1 MLRNKPKQHRT
12 LTPKRVEHVVAAS
25 EANAAALLC
34 ESIQTSLP
42 LSSIP
47 EPNIKEKLIQ
57 KHNKNIDTNFGAQQQ
72 QQKLK
77 QQQHVK
83 QTPKSALNFN
93 GVIKRSL
100 LSILMPLVGVTSS
113 FFGGQSVF
121 PAFSCASPL
130 EEHFIGVT
138 TLISAIR

>member
-34 ESIQTSLP
+34 ESIQTSSP
-42 LSSIP
+42 LSSIR

-57 KHNKNIDTNFGAQQQ
+57 KHNKNIDTNFDAQQQ

-77 QQQHVK
+77 QHVK
-83 QTPKSALNFN
+83 QSPKSVQNFN

-100 LSILMPLVGVTSS
+100 LSKLTPLVGVTTS
-113 FFGGQSVF
+113 FFGGQSVL
-121 PAFSCASPL
+121 PASSCVSPL